1 MSATFDVRVWEIT
14 YYRGTR
20 ATSYIVRWKVGR
32 REWKERYRTRALAD
46 SFRSELVAASRKGE
60 AFVTETGRP
69 VSAARSSQEGV
80 AWLDFACDYVDMK
93 WGPAAA
99 TYRRSISEAMT
110 AITVALIDGERDRPD
125 DALIRRALHRWAFNT
140 SKRAVSDCPDEVHVV
155 IRWVGRHS
163 RPVARLA
170 EPAVLRRVLT
180 GISLKLDGTPGAASV
195 VNKRRRVLYNAVE
208 YAVECGHLDGNPLPA
223 FKWKAPKTAGSI
235 DRRSVVNPTQARVL
249 LNAVRETRRSGPRLV
264 AFFALLYFAGL
275 RPEEAVN
282 VRKRNLSLPESG
294 WGEIY
299 LDEATPYAGSD
310 WTNDGRQRDRRQ
322 LKNRARGE
330 GRTIPAAP
338 ELTELLQQHLGA
350 YGTGLDGRLFPG
362 ERAEELPKLTYLR
375 AWRAARGVAFTPEV
389 AATPLGA
396 TPYTLRHACVS
407 TWLNGGVPAPQVA
420 EWAGHS
426 VEVLLKVYAK
436 CLDRQ
441 DVVARRRVMEALG
454 HRADT

>member
-1 MSATFDVRVWEIT
+1 MSTTFDVRVWEIT

-20 ATSYIVRWKVGR
+20 ATSYIVRWKVGP

-46 SFRSELVAASRKGE
+46 SFRSELVAATGKGE
-60 AFVTETGRP
+60 AFSAETGRP
-69 VSAARSSQEGV
+69 VSAARSSKEV

-110 AITVALIDGERDRPD
+110 AITVALVGGEQRDRPD
-125 DALIRRALHRWAFNT
+125 DALIRKALHRWAFNT
-140 SKRAVSDCPDEVHVV
+140 SKRTASDCPADVHVA

-163 RPVARLA
+163 PPVARLA

-180 GISLKLDGTPGAASV
+180 GISVKLDGTPGAASV

-208 YAVECGHLDGNPLPA
+208 YAVERGYLDGNPLPA
-223 FKWKAPKTAGSI
+223 FKWKAPKAASSI

-249 LNAVRETRRSGPRLV
+249 LNAVRETKRSGPRLV

-275 RPEEAVN
+275 RPEEAAN
-282 VRKRNLSLPESG
+282 VRKHNLSLPGSG

-299 LDEATPYAGSD
+299 LDEATPHAGSD
-310 WTNDGRQRDRRQ
+310 WTNDGRQRDQRQ

-330 GRTIPAAP
+330 GRTVPATP
-338 ELTELLQQHLGA
+338 ELTELLQQHVAA
-350 YGTGLDGRLFPG
+350 YGTGPDGRLFPG
-362 ERAEELPKLTYLR
+362 ERAEELPKLTYMR
-375 AWRAARGVAFTPEV
+375 AWRAARRLAFTPEV

-441 DVVARRRVMEALG
+441 DATARQRVMEALG
-454 HRADT
+454 HRTA